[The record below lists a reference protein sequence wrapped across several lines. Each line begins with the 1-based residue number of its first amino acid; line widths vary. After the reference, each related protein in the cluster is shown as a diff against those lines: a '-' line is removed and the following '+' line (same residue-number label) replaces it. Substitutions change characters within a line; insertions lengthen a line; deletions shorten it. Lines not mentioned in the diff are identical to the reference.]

1 MRVIQL
7 REQLQENT
15 PLQQNN
21 AIDILPYIEDGKDV
35 VFSVKRG
42 RENDELCLKLFRKD
56 DTINATGSY
65 FVGIDWL
72 KEKELA
78 IQVNPKMNDGFEVD
92 YVRML
97 NDALCEPENFV
108 HLKDLLT
115 IRFDKPSIRVSQ
127 QQDLLSIFLITEYL
141 NILQSITRK
150 GLKKSFYTIEEN
162 LQCKIKGRVNITRN
176 IHQNLIKGRI
186 TDNVCR
192 YQVYDID
199 SQENRILKKALR
211 FCTKK
216 LEVYRHAI
224 DTSSLVKKANFIK
237 PYFSN
242 IGDDVS
248 LKTIQTYKGNPIY
261 KQYYQAIEF
270 AQLILHRYSYDISI
284 LGKQLIDTPP
294 FWIDMSKL
302 FELYVFHHLRK
313 VFAGKNEVQYHPQ
326 AHYQELDFL
335 LTPTEWPEPYV
346 IDAKYKPRY
355 KNSGGIS
362 TDDARE
368 VAGYA
373 RLSSIYNRLGL
384 KEETALPIKCLI
396 IYPDQEQQEKFTFTR
411 SSEPIFDKVSGYV
424 RFYKLGIR
432 LPVIR

>member
-42 RENDELCLKLFRKD
+42 RENDEVCLKLFRKD

-141 NILQSITRK
+141 NVLQMES
-150 GLKKSFYTIEEN
+150 
-162 LQCKIKGRVNITRN
+162 
-176 IHQNLIKGRI
+176 H
-186 TDNVCR
+186 
-192 YQVYDID
+192 
-199 SQENRILKKALR
+199 
-211 FCTKK
+211 K
-216 LEVYRHAI
+216 L
-224 DTSSLVKKANFIK
+224 N
-237 PYFSN
+237 
-242 IGDDVS
+242 
-248 LKTIQTYKGNPIY
+248 
-261 KQYYQAIEF
+261 
-270 AQLILHRYSYDISI
+270 
-284 LGKQLIDTPP
+284 
-294 FWIDMSKL
+294 
-302 FELYVFHHLRK
+302 
-313 VFAGKNEVQYHPQ
+313 
-326 AHYQELDFL
+326 
-335 LTPTEWPEPYV
+335 
-346 IDAKYKPRY
+346 
-355 KNSGGIS
+355 
-362 TDDARE
+362 
-368 VAGYA
+368 
-373 RLSSIYNRLGL
+373 
-384 KEETALPIKCLI
+384 
-396 IYPDQEQQEKFTFTR
+396 
-411 SSEPIFDKVSGYV
+411 
-424 RFYKLGIR
+424 
-432 LPVIR
+432 